1 MYNRTLKDKL
11 KSVAV
16 YGIAAVYSLGINGCA
31 TQKAIGHADSNN
43 ILKTSSLFLECRDNG
58 YLSEKGVE
66 RAQNIIDTGDN
77 KQITN
82 LYNELSEIKKLSE
95 REGVAKS
102 DTLKTDIRVPV
113 KRDYGTSN
121 LETKTSDVYSAK
133 ADSLKQAVDYCM
145 KNDLVTKEYADE
157 ISQKLNDS
165 KYTLEELDT
174 VLNITNARIRLD
186 EKHRAHLIEQTKKDS
201 LLEKAVEDTLTAKEK
216 TWASTIDKGDSTYV
230 MNPKKAKQ
238 LEYTNNGN
246 GYFTTFATGKETKTI
261 LTKKPEGVKE
271 IHWYDTGIF
280 ANNWVRGAAGV
291 VGVALISYGV
301 SELNKPKSD
310 KGKQNTPENDYDLP
324 EPPANIGVGGGRTD
338 EGSESGGVRGGRDN
352 NNSESGGI
360 RE

>member
-16 YGIAAVYSLGINGCA
+16 YGIATAYSLGINGCA
-31 TQKAIGHADSNN
+31 TQRAIGHADSNN
-43 ILKTSSLFLECRDNG
+43 ILKTSTLFLDCRDKG

-165 KYTLEELDT
+165 KYT
-174 VLNITNARIRLD
+174 
-186 EKHRAHLIEQTKKDS
+186 
-201 LLEKAVEDTLTAKEK
+201 
-216 TWASTIDKGDSTYV
+216 
-230 MNPKKAKQ
+230 
-238 LEYTNNGN
+238 
-246 GYFTTFATGKETKTI
+246 
-261 LTKKPEGVKE
+261 
-271 IHWYDTGIF
+271 
-280 ANNWVRGAAGV
+280 
-291 VGVALISYGV
+291 
-301 SELNKPKSD
+301 
-310 KGKQNTPENDYDLP
+310 
-324 EPPANIGVGGGRTD
+324 
-338 EGSESGGVRGGRDN
+338 
-352 NNSESGGI
+352 
-360 RE
+360 